1 MEKSPIASTLIA
13 IFIFTSIIAFGE
25 NTTKK
30 GWSVTPFPSITY
42 NSDQGLELGALLEF
56 MDYGKGNI
64 FPKYRHKL
72 DIEGSWYTKGSM
84 HFHTF
89 YDSEYLIK
97 GIRVTASASYKLSTM
112 YQFLGFNGA
121 ASPWFNEFDANK
133 YAHIAMYSINRSMAR
148 AFVLFQ
154 GKIYK
159 NLGWIAGTTYRYF
172 KYGPLSTKTY
182 EANKE
187 NTLYNKY
194 IEAGLI
200 EQEEVKG
207 GAHLEFKAGITY
219 DSRDFEPAPQNGLR
233 AEAYIFGSPRI
244 FNKYDYY
251 KLAIHFNH
259 YLSILKDRLIFAY
272 HLGYQGTIGGNPPF
286 YIQQTINTLYL
297 KQVDSDGIGGRI
309 TVRGILQN
317 RLVGNGMV
325 WANAEFRIRMFD
337 LKFIKKQWSLSL
349 NPFIDAGE
357 VVQQYRLDRM
367 KQFSQTHKGN
377 SDSSLK
383 NQKGKTLKEWEL
395 IYNNQSERIHFSA
408 GAGLKL
414 SMDKNFIISA
424 EYAIPFRKEDGP
436 GGLYVGLNYIF

>member
-1 MEKSPIASTLIA
+1 MKFHIVPIIIVIC
-13 IFIFTSIIAFGE
+13 IFSSVITYGE
-25 NTTKK
+25 NKIKK

-89 YDSEYLIK
+89 YDSEYLIE
-97 GIRVTASASYKLSTM
+97 GIRVTASASYKRSTM
-112 YQFLGFNGA
+112 YQFMGFNGS

-133 YAHIAMYSINRSMAR
+133 YSHIAMYSVNRSMTR

-154 GKIYK
+154 GEIYK
-159 NLGWIAGTTYRYF
+159 NLGWVAGVTYRHF
-172 KYGPLSTKTY
+172 KYLPISSKTY
-182 EANKE
+182 EEHKE

-194 IEAGLI
+194 IEAGII
-200 EQEEVKG
+200 EQEEANG
-207 GAHLEFKAGITY
+207 GSHLEFKAGITY
-219 DSRDFEPAPQNGLR
+219 DSRDFEPSPEKGIR

-251 KLAIHFNH
+251 KLSLHFNH
-259 YLSILKDRLIFAY
+259 YLSIVKHRLIFAY

-286 YIQQTINTLYL
+286 YIQQAINTLYL

-309 TVRGILQN
+309 TVRGVLQN

-337 LKFIKKQWSLSL
+337 FKFIKKEWSLSI
-349 NPFIDAGE
+349 NPFIDAGT
-357 VVQQYRLDRM
+357 VIQQYRLDRM
-367 KQFSQTHKGN
+367 ERFSKTIKGN
-377 SDSSLK
+377 ANSSLK
-383 NQKGKTLKEWEL
+383 NKEGKTLKEWEL
-395 IYNNQSERIHFSA
+395 IYSNQDERIHFSA

-414 SMDKNFIISA
+414 SMDRNFIISA
-424 EYAIPFRKEDGP
+424 EYAAPFSKADGP
-436 GGLYVGLNYIF
+436 GGLYIGLNYIF